1 MLKMIVRRVA
11 VSIGM
16 LIALSALIFVVLR
29 LLPGDPVVTRLGATP
44 GISEET
50 LDRLRENAGLD
61 DPIVVQY
68 FHWVGGMLHGDFGT
82 SYFNQ
87 FSVTEL
93 IGQRL
98 PATLE
103 LTLIAM
109 IFTVVLAVPAA
120 LLSARR
126 PGGVLDRAVT
136 TLSSAGMALPQFLV
150 GVLLISIFAVRL
162 RWLPSRG
169 YTPISESLLDNL
181 QGLILPSLTLA
192 VAAAPLL
199 VRFLRASLIEVL
211 DTSYIR
217 TAVGKGVPSRRVLM
231 SHALS
236 NALIPGLTMLG
247 MIVGYT
253 LGGVVIIEYIYGLP
267 GLGSL
272 AVDAVQKRDYAV
284 LQSAVLLISAMF
296 IATTLVVDILTS
308 VLDPRLRTEARRG

>member
-1 MLKMIVRRVA
+1 MLKMVVRRVA
-11 VSIGM
+11 VSIAM
-16 LIALSALIFVVLR
+16 LAALSALIFVVLR

-44 GISEET
+44 GVSAET
-50 LDRLRENAGLD
+50 LRHLREEAGLD
-61 DPIVVQY
+61 DPILVQY
-68 FHWVGGMLHGDFGT
+68 FHWIGGMLHGDFGS

-103 LTLIAM
+103 LTVIAM
-109 IFTVVLAVPAA
+109 IFTVLLALPAA
-120 LLSARR
+120 LLSARG
-126 PGGVLDRAVT
+126 PGGLVDRVVT
-136 TLSSAGMALPQFLV
+136 TLSSAGLALPQFLV
-150 GVLLISIFAVRL
+150 GVALITIFAVKL

-169 YTPISESLLDNL
+169 YTPISDSFGENL
-181 QGLILPSLTLA
+181 KGLALPSLTLA

-199 VRFLRASLIEVL
+199 IRFLRGSLIEVM

-217 TAVGKGVPSRRVLM
+217 TAVGKGVPSWRVLT
-231 SHALS
+231 SHALR

-308 VLDPRLRTEARRG
+308 VLDPRLRSEARRG